1 MQITQQMMTQSF
13 LYNITNDNQRMQSL
27 ENELS
32 TGKVLNMPEDNP
44 LAVSQDMSVRATL
57 SQTSG
62 YENTISAG
70 LTWMN
75 STSSALNQVISSLQ
89 SIQSYVVEAMN
100 STNQTSSSE
109 EALGETIKQLAGGI
123 YQSLNTTQGS
133 RYLFGGTLP
142 LSAPVSSS
150 AADSTGFSVSSS
162 ATGNLQLEVSSSINV
177 TINVTADQIMNTAPN
192 GTSDTLQSTLDGL
205 VTQLSSGNANQSTM
219 SSLLSSLQE
228 NLSNVVNAN
237 ADVGARIKRLT
248 SLQSQ
253 MSQYSTVLT
262 NYKGD
267 LEDANMAQVITQF
280 NTDQSV
286 FTAALKMGSEVLL
299 PSLVSF
305 LPNG

>member
-162 ATGNLQLEVSSSINV
+162 ATGSLQLEVSSSINV

-228 NLSNVVNAN
+228 NLGNVVNAN

>member
-44 LAVSQDMSVRATL
+44 LAVSQDMSVRASLT
-57 SQTSG
+57 QTNG
-62 YENTISAG
+62 YESTISAG

-123 YQSLNTTQGS
+123 YQSLDTTQGS

-150 AADSTGFSVSSS
+150 SADATGFSVSST

-177 TINVTADQIMNTAPN
+177 TINVAADQIMNTAPS

-205 VTQLSSGNANQSTM
+205 VTQLSSGNANQSTL

-228 NLSNVVNAN
+228 NLDNVVNVN

>member
-1 MQITQQMMTQSF
+1 LQITQQMMTQSF

-44 LAVSQDMSVRATL
+44 LAVSQDMSVRASLT
-57 SQTSG
+57 QTNG
-62 YENTISAG
+62 YESTISAG

-123 YQSLNTTQGS
+123 YQSLDTTQGS

-150 AADSTGFSVSSS
+150 SADATGFSVSST

-177 TINVTADQIMNTAPN
+177 TINVAADQIMNTAPS

-205 VTQLSSGNANQSTM
+205 VTQLSSGNANQSTL

-228 NLSNVVNAN
+228 NLDNVVNVN